1 MIEAQ
6 SQNTISISVDWFLQ
20 ALVSSVNEESA
31 IIPITLS
38 VGGLLISG
46 EMIGGK
52 AYFNEFA
59 RQFKDGFGDISS
71 KTAATI
77 EEAFKRLSDMYDP
90 TQKESRGNAYIPK
103 PHLVHLRNKQ
113 MYHAG
118 GPPVRRQLLFP
129 PLTIRKKLT

>member
-90 TQKESRGNAYIPK
+90 TQKESRGMLTSQN
-103 PHLVHLRNKQ
+103 LT
-113 MYHAG
+113 
-118 GPPVRRQLLFP
+118 LFILEMSKCITP
-129 PLTIRKKLT
+129 AVPLSGVNYFFRP